1 MGLLEDSRLGPGM
14 QQPLCFEQRAEE
26 DAVESFRGEQEDE
39 KAGARLQ
46 GLKPVKNERE
56 LRRD

>member
-1 MGLLEDSRLGPGM
+1 M
-14 QQPLCFEQRAEE
+14 QQPLCFEQRPEE

-46 GLKPVKNERE
+46 GLKAVKNERE